1 MERCEYNGSVL
12 LQLLACGDLR
22 WLSKACSGRVV
33 PADDP
38 SCCLTTSM
46 TYSVATPKTFSPS
59 CMNTC
64 VASNMT
70 LHSLNRIID
79 DKVYPVCII
88 AMAFN

>member
-38 SCCLTTSM
+38 SCLTTSM
-46 TYSVATPKTFSPS
+46 TYPCITLKTYSPS
-59 CMNTC
+59 RMNI
-64 VASNMT
+64 ASSMT
-70 LHSLNRIID
+70 LYSLNRIID
-79 DKVYPVCII
+79 HEADRVCLTVVV
-88 AMAFN
+88 F